1 VGGPAGDRSSD
12 TPLVKPEQ
20 DLLGIAQH
28 AAVLAN
34 TVLTVSTPFTIGVYG
49 EWGAGKTTFVNFVR
63 HYLDRPANPATAAP
77 AFVYFEGWQHRTA
90 DELWRALVIDIARA
104 IYRKTYGDA
113 FIEGPTPPTNA
124 APANGKANGRR
135 TLRGMLDGDALVLRR
150 AETDPTPN
158 DRYLEIV
165 RRLDSTMY
173 GGISKRPEASGLDT
187 DQAMIAAVKASVAAL
202 GAVSP
207 VIGAL
212 RAFFKL
218 DDGIDA
224 SGVFQRDQNQATR
237 ERIESKREF
246 RETLQMLLKELPAE
260 TRICVFLDDL
270 DRCMPDVVL
279 DLLEA
284 IKIFLDVPGIVFI
297 VAADE
302 TLIGKGLNLRFKDL
316 LATNDSDAERAFL
329 TRKGQE
335 YFEKIIQ
342 LRINLPECTAE
353 HAHRFITAQFP
364 EWMPA
369 TDIILA
375 AVGSNPR
382 RIKQYCSWLAFRQSV
397 DQAAAAR

>member
-1 VGGPAGDRSSD
+1 M
-12 TPLVKPEQ
+12 
-20 DLLGIAQH
+20 
-28 AAVLAN
+28 
-34 TVLTVSTPFTIGVYG
+34 
-49 EWGAGKTTFVNFVR
+49 
-63 HYLDRPANPATAAP
+63 
-77 AFVYFEGWQHRTA
+77 YFEGWQHRTA